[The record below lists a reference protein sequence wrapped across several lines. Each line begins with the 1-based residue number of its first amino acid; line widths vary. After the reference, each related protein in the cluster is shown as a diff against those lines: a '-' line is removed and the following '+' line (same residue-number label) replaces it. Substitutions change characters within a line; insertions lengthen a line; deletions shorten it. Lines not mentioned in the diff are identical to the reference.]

1 MSENSF
7 IAILNRMK
15 DRITT
20 EADRREGTWTADN
33 LQAVANELARVYAED
48 IEDILPQAFVITAV
62 GKNLDSACSD
72 YGITRREATKAE
84 TVVEVT
90 GDPGNYSGVTG
101 YAGEIAFLLDDFVIE
116 GVGAVQ
122 VRAVCMTAGEQGN
135 VAAGSIT
142 EADSIHIR
150 KITNPED
157 AEGGYDRESDN
168 VLRQRALEH
177 IRTPA
182 ISGNIAHY
190 IQWAKEIPGVHKV
203 KVFDLVRGNGTVDV
217 VLIANDNEPAPES
230 LVTDVAEYIESQRPI
245 GADVLVTSAEAVEL
259 QVEAAV
265 LVKSGYTESM
275 VTARLQE
282 LLDRYCEDTAFL
294 STVVSYLG
302 IVALVF
308 DCPGVVDVEN
318 ARINGQEK
326 SLILTARQFPVAL
339 PVRISVKEVAD
350 A

>member
-1 MSENSF
+1 M
-7 IAILNRMK
+7 
-15 DRITT
+15 D
-20 EADRREGTWTADN
+20 W
-33 LQAVANELARVYAED
+33 
-48 IEDILPQAFVITAV
+48 
-62 GKNLDSACSD
+62 
-72 YGITRREATKAE
+72 
-84 TVVEVT
+84 
-90 GDPGNYSGVTG
+90 
-101 YAGEIAFLLDDFVIE
+101 
-116 GVGAVQ
+116 
-122 VRAVCMTAGEQGN
+122 
-135 VAAGSIT
+135 
-142 EADSIHIR
+142 
-150 KITNPED
+150 
-157 AEGGYDRESDN
+157 ESDN

-326 SLILTARQFPVAL
+326 SLILTARQFPGSAA
-339 PVRISVKEVAD
+339 RAD
-350 A
+350 QRKGGCRCLKKVCRPLSPRCGRWQNCLGQSSRNWTGWRGS